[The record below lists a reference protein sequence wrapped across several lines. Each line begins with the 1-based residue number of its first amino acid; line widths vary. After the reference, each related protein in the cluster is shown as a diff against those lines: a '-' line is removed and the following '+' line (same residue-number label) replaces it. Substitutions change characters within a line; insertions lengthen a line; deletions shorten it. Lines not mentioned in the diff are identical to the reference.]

1 MSGLTWLK
9 TVNAVLFILI
19 TFIGTI
25 DFNKL
30 PPIFNKFSTDKD
42 FILIILAIIYI
53 VLYIIEIDKT
63 QTVEILNK
71 TIKMHEDSNHKL
83 SSACEDFSQEF
94 YSASN
99 NLKKLQAFNQKIGIF

>member
-30 PPIFNKFSTDKD
+30 DITVFVLK
-42 FILIILAIIYI
+42 III
-53 VLYIIEIDKT
+53 
-63 QTVEILNK
+63 
-71 TIKMHEDSNHKL
+71 
-83 SSACEDFSQEF
+83 
-94 YSASN
+94 
-99 NLKKLQAFNQKIGIF
+99 

>member
-30 PPIFNKFSTDKD
+30 HPIFNKFSTDKD

-71 TIKMHEDSNHKL
+71 KI
-83 SSACEDFSQEF
+83 
-94 YSASN
+94 Y
-99 NLKKLQAFNQKIGIF
+99 QKVRDIDGGFFCFFLYGKEEC